1 MASEKYDPKKQYQ
14 WKEEDIFEVKGN
26 QFGLMLNAFRSIL
39 SKPESQEVM
48 LVMRAET
55 EMTKVLADAVNKGK
69 ISEMV
74 TPLEKK

>member
-1 MASEKYDPKKQYQ
+1 MAAEKYDPKKQYQ
-14 WKEEDIFEVKGN
+14 WKEEDVFEVKGN

-48 LVMRAET
+48 LLMRAET
-55 EMTKVLADAVNKGK
+55 EMTKVLAEAVNKGK

-74 TPLEKK
+74 TPLEK